1 MKKILI
7 CIILILLCA
16 CNKLDKSNDFISI
29 STQYRRVI
37 SPILFDN
44 SLFMAVSMKNRTSN
58 DTNILIQYNMQTKKY
73 IKIFESEFEY
83 ANIQGIQVNKNWLVW
98 EDMSVDGTRDN
109 IWVMNRKNN
118 NKKKIN
124 ISKTENPS
132 FTVPILI
139 DNYILWI
146 NEEKII
152 NNKLKGSIKQ
162 YDCLQDETKVIC
174 SINEIGMHNFR
185 LENYGESIL
194 WSDKIKDD
202 SYYFVYNVH
211 TKKRLEI
218 KINMDYSLH
227 PILID
232 RCIISNEFADEDDI
246 DENSALQPYIYN
258 IDTKKSHKLDVKLN
272 GYYSYNDN
280 LVTNDGK
287 DVFIYSI
294 EDNLNIKKEETIV
307 NENYEDYYVSQ
318 NESLIFLRKNSN
330 NYIDL
335 LIYTKDNLF

>member
-7 CIILILLCA
+7 CIISFLLCS
-16 CNKLDKSNDFISI
+16 CNIANKSYDFINI
-29 STQYRRVI
+29 STKYRRVI

-44 SLFMAVSMKNRTSN
+44 SIFMAVSMNNRFSN
-58 DTNILIQYNMQTKKY
+58 DTNILMEYNLNTKKY

-98 EDMSVDGTRDN
+98 EDMSVDGTEDN
-109 IWVMNRKNN
+109 IWVMNRKNKS
-118 NKKKIN
+118 KKKIN
-124 ISKTENPS
+124 ISKTESPS

-139 DNYILWI
+139 YDYILWI
-146 NEEKII
+146 NEEEII
-152 NNKLKGSIKQ
+152 NNKLKGYIKQ
-162 YDCLQDETKVIC
+162 YDCLNDETKVIC

-185 LENYGESIL
+185 LENYGENIL
-194 WSDKIKDD
+194 WSDKVKDD

-211 TKKRLEI
+211 TRKRVKI

-227 PILID
+227 PILINKY
-232 RCIISNEFADEDDI
+232 IISNEFADEDNT
-246 DENSALQPYIYN
+246 DENNTLQPYIYN

-280 LVTNDGK
+280 LITNNGK

-294 EDNLNIKKEETIV
+294 EDNLNIIKRKVIV
-307 NENYEDYYVSQ
+307 NENYEDYYVAENQ
-318 NESLIFLRKNSN
+318 SLIFLKRNSN

-335 LIYTKDNLF
+335 LIYNKDNSF